1 MKKKELVN
9 VIKHIKT
16 IQNSKLLPLYD
27 HCSYDENI
35 KNILK
40 KVIEENEELNKQ
52 YEIDS
57 KALQEFNN
65 FKSSCKCNHD
75 IRKKVYIE
83 DDEDLFHQNYFYE
96 CVFCGHTIPIDSK
109 KADWYERHNYGKC
122 VYFENN
128 ESNILDIIFKI
139 LEDKEDDEEIDLVE
153 EFKKL
158 NINQTI
164 CRINDEKRPENY
176 IMIIDN
182 SIKAK
187 EKTPLNEILL
197 LDYLSKLDG
206 VRVNLFSKSIS
217 YNRLK
222 YGLLSNC
229 GYLYPKDMHI
239 SSDIYF
245 PFNSLEKDKKN
256 NIPYKIII
264 NLSPTLTMY
273 DIAREE
279 KINIDIALKEMF
291 PNSSVVTLPELNKE
305 KLEEILNYIENALG
319 NTKDNTLQSD
329 KIKSLK
335 KT

>member
-1 MKKKELVN
+1 MKKKEIID
-9 VIKHIKT
+9 VIKNIKT

-35 KNILK
+35 KKILK
-40 KVIEENEELNKQ
+40 KVIEENKELNKQ

-57 KALQEFNN
+57 KALQEYNN

-109 KADWYERHNYGKC
+109 NAGWYERHNYGKC

-128 ESNILDIIFKI
+128 ESNILDIILKI
-139 LEDKEDDEEIDLVE
+139 LEDKDDDEEIDLVE

-158 NINQTI
+158 DIDQTI
-164 CRINDEKRPENY
+164 CRINDDKRPENY

-182 SIKAK
+182 SMIAK

-217 YNRLK
+217 YNKLK
-222 YGLLSNC
+222 YGLLSNG

-239 SSDIYF
+239 SSDFYF

-273 DIAREE
+273 DITREE
-279 KINIDIALKEMF
+279 KINIDIVLKETF
-291 PNSSVVTLPELNKE
+291 PNSSILTLPQINDEN
-305 KLEEILNYIENALG
+305 LEEILNYIEKVFRN
-319 NTKDNTLQSD
+319 KKEESF
-329 KIKSLK
+329 KYKK
-335 KT
+335 KTI